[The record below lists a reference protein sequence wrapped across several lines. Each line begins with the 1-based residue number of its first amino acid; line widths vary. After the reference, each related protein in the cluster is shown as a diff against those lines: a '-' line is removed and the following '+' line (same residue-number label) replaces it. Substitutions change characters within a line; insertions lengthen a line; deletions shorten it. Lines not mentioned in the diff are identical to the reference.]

1 MYTMP
6 ILDTVAGEAFSMLC
20 TSNSSLQVGAMGMR
34 SPLARVSV
42 LLSSNTEFKFS
53 IQMASTGP
61 SRMRKMFSPANKD
74 RTVSSAGGG
83 GITPFLHRANDKNRK
98 LSKCNAMWSL
108 IGLQGKRKHAGGE
121 ARAYPF

>member
-74 RTVSSAGGG
+74 GEEGK
-83 GITPFLHRANDKNRK
+83 IDQLFFFFLRQIIKTGN
-98 LSKCNAMWSL
+98 
-108 IGLQGKRKHAGGE
+108 
-121 ARAYPF
+121 

>member
-6 ILDTVAGEAFSMLC
+6 ILDTVAGEAFSILC

-61 SRMRKMFSPANKD
+61 SRMRKMFSPAKED
-74 RTVSSAGGG
+74 GE
-83 GITPFLHRANDKNRK
+83 
-98 LSKCNAMWSL
+98 
-108 IGLQGKRKHAGGE
+108 QGKIDRFFSVRK
-121 ARAYPF
+121 